1 MSDTTKTPK
10 LSRRDL
16 AGLTAAATV
25 LAAAPALGAQNR
37 MNRALALCQSALGEL
52 QGATPNKG
60 GHRKVAMEHLEYVIS
75 QIKLGIQA
83 GES

>member
-1 MSDTTKTPK
+1 MSDKTPT
-10 LSRRDL
+10 LSRRDI

-25 LAAAPALGAQNR
+25 LAATPALAQGQPR
-37 MNRALALCQSALGEL
+37 MERALVLCESALREL
-52 QGATPNKG
+52 KGASRNKG
-60 GHRKVAMEHLEYVIS
+60 GHRVVAMEHLEYVIS